1 MNPAPSLP
9 IVAPIFLTLF
19 SVAAH
24 GALLSC
30 DDASK
35 QVVLARVVTTQAR
48 INFVAGSDKRKP
60 ACPSPESACKLKAF
74 LVPGDQVLMNRGEGA
89 YVCATF
95 KAQNGVVTRG
105 FLLREAL
112 QVVPPEQTSAQ
123 KWDGKW
129 LRDSEA
135 QIVIESSGDEVKV
148 SGTASW
154 GGSDPERVK
163 MGAVNTGE
171 LEGSGKLRGKVL
183 AIGYD
188 PDRSAFPPPEDQAPD
203 ICAAQLELYGPY
215 LMVEDNGRCGGLNV
229 SFTGLYVHVAPK

>member
-1 MNPAPSLP
+1 
-9 IVAPIFLTLF
+9 
-19 SVAAH
+19 
-24 GALLSC
+24 
-30 DDASK
+30 
-35 QVVLARVVTTQAR
+35 
-48 INFVAGSDKRKP
+48 
-60 ACPSPESACKLKAF
+60 
-74 LVPGDQVLMNRGEGA
+74 MNRGEGA

-154 GGSDPERVK
+154 GGSDPERVN

>member
-35 QVVLARVVTTQAR
+35 QVVLARIVTTQAR

-105 FLLREAL
+105 FLLREAEWCRRSKHPL
-112 QVVPPEQTSAQ
+112 KNGMASGSATPRPR
-123 KWDGKW
+123 
-129 LRDSEA
+129 LSL
-135 QIVIESSGDEVKV
+135 S
-148 SGTASW
+148 
-154 GGSDPERVK
+154 P
-163 MGAVNTGE
+163 
-171 LEGSGKLRGKVL
+171 
-183 AIGYD
+183 
-188 PDRSAFPPPEDQAPD
+188 
-203 ICAAQLELYGPY
+203 
-215 LMVEDNGRCGGLNV
+215 VEM
-229 SFTGLYVHVAPK
+229 K